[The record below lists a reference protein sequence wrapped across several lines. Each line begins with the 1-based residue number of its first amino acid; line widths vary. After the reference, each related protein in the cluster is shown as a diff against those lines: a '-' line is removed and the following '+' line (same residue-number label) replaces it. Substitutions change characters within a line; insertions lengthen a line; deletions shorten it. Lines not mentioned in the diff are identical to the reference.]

1 MSLDWLGSIA
11 LCMMVLRTA
20 IWLSVCLDRL
30 TVTFRSALLAIA
42 AVLITKNIHHFLY
55 RIFNSKFC
63 DCSGNDRATFG
74 VGAQKEKTQWCQT
87 KRWQEVDVQSHPF
100 VIALIVKL

>member
-1 MSLDWLGSIA
+1 MHVLDGASHSHFGFQLA
-11 LCMMVLRTA
+11 LN
-20 IWLSVCLDRL
+20 WL

-87 KRWQEVDVQSHPF
+87 KRWQEVDELSHPF